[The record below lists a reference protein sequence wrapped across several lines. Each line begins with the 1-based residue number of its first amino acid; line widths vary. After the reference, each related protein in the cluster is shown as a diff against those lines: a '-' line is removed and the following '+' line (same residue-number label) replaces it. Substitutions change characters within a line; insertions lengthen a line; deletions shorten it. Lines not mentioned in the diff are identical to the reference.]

1 MARVRG
7 HGSNNLQGM
16 TGMGL
21 LMFLGFAFVM
31 MTLLR

>member
-1 MARVRG
+1 MARAWG
-7 HGSNNLQGM
+7 HGSYNVQGM

-21 LMFLGFAFVM
+21 LLFLGFAFVM